1 MAARLSPKHDA
12 KTREKIQ
19 ISQLV
24 NRLMDNAFGKVEMT
38 SQQVRSA
45 EILLRKSL
53 PDLSSIEHAGPG
65 GGPVLS
71 VRRPYESVHGGGEGG
86 RSPGEDAGGAG

>member
-24 NRLMDNAFGKVEMT
+24 NRLMDNALGKVEMT

-65 GGPVLS
+65 GGPVGFL
-71 VRRPYESVHGGGEGG
+71 VEYVGPDD
-86 RSPGEDAGGAG
+86 EDGAFED

>member
-1 MAARLSPKHDA
+1 
-12 KTREKIQ
+12 
-19 ISQLV
+19 
-24 NRLMDNAFGKVEMT
+24 MT

-65 GGPVLS
+65 GGPVGFL
-71 VRRPYESVHGGGEGG
+71 VEYVDPDD
-86 RSPGEDAGGAG
+86 EDGAFED